1 MGGVVGV
8 GIFLTPVEM
17 GRSLAAP
24 GWLFTM
30 WFLVGAMATAG
41 ALCYGELATRF
52 PQAGGPYVY
61 LREAYGPGVAF
72 LYGWQCLLVMD
83 PGITAALAMGGAQYA
98 APLLGIDPVRARV
111 LAIVAIV
118 LLALLTARGTRLA
131 TGFLVGATVVKVVAL
146 LAIVVWGFASGAAD
160 ISRFG
165 PWFERAAG
173 AEPLASGLA
182 GGFVSAFF
190 SFGGWWE
197 ASKMAGEVRNP
208 STTLPIAFV
217 GGVAIVTALYVLAS
231 TVFFA
236 VLPFSDL
243 VSPEAS
249 AALLGERLFGP
260 TGGRI
265 LAAVVLISAM
275 GSLAA
280 LVLTSPRLYVA
291 MARDG
296 VFPQRLAEPHRR
308 WGTPVGAI
316 AVQTVLA
323 CLLVALGTFADVVAF
338 FVFTSVAFITL
349 SVASI
354 YVLPPA
360 DDAPR
365 RRRVAAGFFVLISA
379 VLLVLVA
386 SGRPLA
392 SLAGTTIVLL
402 GIPVHALRRR
412 AEARRA
418 A

>member
-1 MGGVVGV
+1 
-8 GIFLTPVEM
+8 
-17 GRSLAAP
+17 
-24 GWLFTM
+24 
-30 WFLVGAMATAG
+30 
-41 ALCYGELATRF
+41 
-52 PQAGGPYVY
+52 
-61 LREAYGPGVAF
+61 
-72 LYGWQCLLVMD
+72 MD
-83 PGITAALAMGGAQYA
+83 PGITAALAMGGAHYA
-98 APLLGIDPVRARV
+98 APLLGIDAARARL

-131 TGFLVGATVVKVVAL
+131 TGFLVVVTAVKVAAL

-160 ISRFG
+160 GSRFG

-173 AEPLASGLA
+173 AEPLVAGLA

-208 STTLPIAFV
+208 SATLPIAFV

-243 VSPEAS
+243 LSPESA

-260 TGGRI
+260 VGGRV
-265 LAAVVLISAM
+265 LAAVVLLSAT

-296 VFPQRLAEPHRR
+296 VFPHRLAEPHRR

-316 AVQTVLA
+316 AVQAVLA

-354 YVLPPA
+354 YVLPA
-360 DDAPR
+360 TEGGVPR
-365 RRRVAAGFFVLISA
+365 RRIAAGFFVAISA

-392 SLAGTTIVLL
+392 SLAGTAIVLL
-402 GIPVHALRRR
+402 GIPVHALRKRSV
-412 AEARRA
+412 ARRTA
-418 A
+418 